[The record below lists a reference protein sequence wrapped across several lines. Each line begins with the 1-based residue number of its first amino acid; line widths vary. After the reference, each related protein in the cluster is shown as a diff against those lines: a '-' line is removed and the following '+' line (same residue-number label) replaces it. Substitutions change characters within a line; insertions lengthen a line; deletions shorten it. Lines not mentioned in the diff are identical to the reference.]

1 MGGLFRLISEKKVQQ
16 KLFHISLQ
24 GLKQLAGNERDAFN
38 SSAFGFPRSSFSND
52 VKELINRIRNVL
64 VSTQQ
69 MKEHEDDPEKF
80 VDLQHVMAQSYCD
93 SPEHRKTWLE
103 QMANKHRKVFNDVTR
118 VAINYLWYSSNKI
131 RDFVFLPLGYFLN
144 KRVQ

>member
-1 MGGLFRLISEKKVQQ
+1 MRKRLF
-16 KLFHISLQ
+16 FTPY
-24 GLKQLAGNERDAFN
+24 
-38 SSAFGFPRSSFSND
+38 SAFGFPRSSFSND

-103 QMANKHRKVFNDVTR
+103 QMANKHREVFE
-118 VAINYLWYSSNKI
+118 S
-131 RDFVFLPLGYFLN
+131 F
-144 KRVQ
+144 

>member
-1 MGGLFRLISEKKVQQ
+1 M
-16 KLFHISLQ
+16 
-24 GLKQLAGNERDAFN
+24 
-38 SSAFGFPRSSFSND
+38 
-52 VKELINRIRNVL
+52 KELINRIRNVL

-103 QMANKHRKVFNDVTR
+103 QMANKHSEVFESFQT
-118 VAINYLWYSSNKI
+118 IG
-131 RDFVFLPLGYFLN
+131 FLRL
-144 KRVQ
+144 KRYY

>member
-1 MGGLFRLISEKKVQQ
+1 MGGIFRLISEKKVQQ
-16 KLFHISLQ
+16 KLFQASLQ
-24 GLKQLAGNERDAFN
+24 GLKQLAGNEREAFG
-38 SSAFGFPRSSFSND
+38 SSAFGYSRSSFSND
-52 VKELINRIRNVL
+52 VKELIKRIRNVL

-103 QMANKHRKVFNDVTR
+103 EMAKNFGFKKNF
-118 VAINYLWYSSNKI
+118 
-131 RDFVFLPLGYFLN
+131 
-144 KRVQ
+144 